1 VLFLFLFSVVLFPQV
16 VHAFNDHVIELNDDY
31 DIQSMELEELEE
43 LEESEESE
51 KSSWGNSS
59 KNKHCVLFMKVLL
72 IEPQLFY
79 SSRLLSNQKEIHTPP
94 PEFC

>member
-1 VLFLFLFSVVLFPQV
+1 